1 VLQNFIEAV
10 RWFRAAA
17 EQGCVPAMARL
28 GEIYLTGL
36 APPNV
41 ATPAALQS
49 LESGA
54 GSSLLKRL
62 YPEGLAVA
70 QDTEQA
76 LKWNRL
82 AAEAGDVA
90 AQGQLGLG
98 LLFAGTYGEEV
109 RDHGRAL
116 PWPIARGTRVQSWR
130 EGPASSWLGSG
141 VDQTRPPGIL
151 GPVISGVPV

>member
-1 VLQNFIEAV
+1 LSIRTFLSKVTGRGPTLSVELAEQLHTEGRQADAASMFRQLAEGGDRQAQLRLGQLYERGEGVLQNFIEAV

-17 EQGCVPAMARL
+17 DQGCVPAMARL

-76 LKWNRL
+76 LK
-82 AAEAGDVA
+82 
-90 AQGQLGLG
+90 
-98 LLFAGTYGEEV
+98 
-109 RDHGRAL
+109 
-116 PWPIARGTRVQSWR
+116 
-130 EGPASSWLGSG
+130 
-141 VDQTRPPGIL
+141 
-151 GPVISGVPV
+151 